1 MSAATTSGRTPAS
14 PQGRHA
20 PRHRIQWTD
29 RLTRGDLEHMRVNHR
44 RAYITVSQE
53 LLHRTDIGPTLQEMR
68 RKAVPPCVRLDV
80 ASKFNADDPRRSDK
94 TCKEIGTRQNLKN
107 RR

>member
-29 RLTRGDLEHMRVNHR
+29 RLTRGILEHMCVNHR

-53 LLHRTDIGPTLQEMR
+53 LLHRTDIGPALQELR
-68 RKAVPPCVRLDV
+68 RTDVPQRMHRGMLEDARLTQGKLQ
-80 ASKFNADDPRRSDK
+80 SSR
-94 TCKEIGTRQNLKN
+94 
-107 RR
+107 